1 MGRQHLGNETY
12 ICIYIAPVQSSKY
25 LWPVQLKQS
34 KAIKRGS
41 VVLGIF
47 WEGNICIFSHMIV
60 FCATRPHEEMV
71 EHLFLHCSFARDC
84 WNLVASFLA
93 LQLCQRLLESG
104 RYSSAYCSS
113 TFGNPWEFQNT
124 AWCIFLHME
133 IIVLMCW
140 SVWTVRNNLIF
151 RNEAVSLD
159 RCKLC
164 FLSVFGL
171 GLV

>member
-1 MGRQHLGNETY
+1 MHLQSYDCVLCNEASWGNGR
-12 ICIYIAPVQSSKY
+12 
-25 LWPVQLKQS
+25 
-34 KAIKRGS
+34 
-41 VVLGIF
+41 
-47 WEGNICIFSHMIV
+47 
-60 FCATRPHEEMV
+60 
-71 EHLFLHCSFARDC
+71 
-84 WNLVASFLA
+84 ASFLA

-171 GLV
+171 VIPPVLSLKKKNWFSRLNQLTNDLADSINRPILILWIQSETQLWRAS

>member
-1 MGRQHLGNETY
+1 MGPQHLGNATY

-60 FCATRPHEEMV
+60 FCATRPLEEMV
-71 EHLFLHCSFARDC
+71 EHIFLHCSF
-84 WNLVASFLA
+84 
-93 LQLCQRLLESG
+93 CQRLLESG